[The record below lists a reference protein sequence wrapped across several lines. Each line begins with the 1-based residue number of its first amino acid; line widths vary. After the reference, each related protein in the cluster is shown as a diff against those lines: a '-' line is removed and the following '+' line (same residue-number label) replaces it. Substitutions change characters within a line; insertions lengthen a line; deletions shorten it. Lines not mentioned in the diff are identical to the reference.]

1 MIEYCPEMQ
10 EIHRLW
16 KILKHP
22 AYFGP
27 KTPLIYLF
35 TYNHRSKRV
44 ACLFLLLL
52 FNDGWMNVRI
62 ELQTE
67 ENGEHLSLEFNEI

>member
-16 KILKHP
+16 KILKHQ

-27 KTPLIYLF
+27 KTPLIYLYSSIKENRLPVL
-35 TYNHRSKRV
+35 TV
-44 ACLFLLLL
+44 AVQR
-52 FNDGWMNVRI
+52 WMDVCI
-62 ELQTE
+62 EFQTE